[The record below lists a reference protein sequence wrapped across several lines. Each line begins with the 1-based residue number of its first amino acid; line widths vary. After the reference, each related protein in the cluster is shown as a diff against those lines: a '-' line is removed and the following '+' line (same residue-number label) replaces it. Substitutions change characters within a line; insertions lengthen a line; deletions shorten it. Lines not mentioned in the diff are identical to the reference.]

1 MRSLLLTGACRSGIY
16 ESSGAAPFG
25 GHPVIGPRGLRA
37 VVLASCVALPVPALA
52 TVSIQSFSLEPAHP
66 DTGDPVVLKAAILS
80 TSSCDFKG
88 ATIAWG
94 PQPELGGQPGWGI
107 DIRFQDGPL
116 PVVTTCPVET
126 NFGTLAVASGAGVV
140 RARGN
145 GMVDETAFFTLDV
158 LPGPAAGWQEPAWHG
173 GYQRTTQS
181 AALTALPGRLAM
193 GDLLRRMI
201 VFIDPRT
208 GDELSGFFAPG
219 SGDVRGL
226 AYDGTNLYAS
236 VREAIVPRIYK
247 LDLLG
252 RVLDSFASPIVTPGS
267 APLEGLAWL
276 NGVLY
281 GSYES
286 PPILFAI
293 NPSTHQKLWQRPLPG
308 RILGLDAAPEGLLG
322 VEATGYFYFIEPSPT
337 GSDVLL
343 ADPIETGITSLPNLT
358 GLAYDGAATYAWDA
372 NSAQIL
378 FMRTFATWWAA
389 DGTLRAYVPEPDQAV
404 DVIRGDL
411 DDIAQLSGYLDL
423 SFHAPAVCL
432 TSRGAG
438 GVVAEPG
445 NPPDGHAFFYLARF
459 IDANGSPG
467 SYGRTTDGF
476 RRLDSREACP

>member
-1 MRSLLLTGACRSGIY
+1 MGARRGTAALALGLAL
-16 ESSGAAPFG
+16 GAPA
-25 GHPVIGPRGLRA
+25 
-37 VVLASCVALPVPALA
+37 PALA
-52 TVSIQSFSLEPAHP
+52 TVSIQGYSLEPSNP
-66 DTGDPVVLKAAILS
+66 DTGDPVVLRATIRS
-80 TSSCDFKG
+80 TSSCDFLG
-88 ATIAWG
+88 ASMAWG

-107 DIRFQDGPL
+107 DIQFQDGVL
-116 PVVTTCPVET
+116 PVVSDCPVDT
-126 NFGTLAVASGAGVV
+126 NFGTLVVASGGGVV
-140 RARGN
+140 RARNN
-145 GMVDETAFFTLDV
+145 GMVNDAAFFTLGV
-158 LPGPAAGWQEPAWHG
+158 LPGPVAGWQEPAWHG
-173 GYQRTTQS
+173 GYRLTAQS

-193 GDLLRRMI
+193 SDLLRRMI

-236 VREAIVPRIYK
+236 VREAIAPRIYK

-252 RVLDSFASPIVTPGS
+252 RVLDAFPSPIVTPGS

-286 PPILFAI
+286 PPTLFAI
-293 NPSTHQKLWQRPLPG
+293 DPSTHQKLWQRPLPG

-322 VEATGYFYFIEPSPT
+322 VEATGYFYFIEPSPA
-337 GSDVLL
+337 GRDVLM
-343 ADPIETGITSLPNLT
+343 ADPIETGITSFPNLT
-358 GLAYDGAATYAWDA
+358 GLAYDGAAIYTWDS

-378 FMRTFATWWAA
+378 FMRTFASWWAA

-404 DVIRGDL
+404 DMIRGDL
-411 DDIAQLSGYLDL
+411 GNIAQLSGYLDL

-432 TSRGAG
+432 ASRSAG
-438 GVVAEPG
+438 GVVAEPE
-445 NPPDGHAFFYLARF
+445 NPPDGHVFFYLARF